1 MGYDPYRHH
10 RRSIR
15 LKGYD
20 YSRSGYYYVTIC
32 TQDREK
38 LFGEID
44 EAIIRLNEAGQMID
58 QEWNQIPKRY
68 GCVIIDKYVIMPNHL
83 HGILQ
88 ILSGEN
94 DGNTSSEQVNVGTS
108 LVGVLNDANE
118 THISPTETGDSAT
131 ERTGT
136 RPVPT
141 LFEIIGAFKS
151 ITTNGYINCVKQN
164 NWPPFRKR
172 LWQLRYH
179 DRIIRDE
186 DELNRIRKYIIE
198 NPLNWAEDEN
208 NPENLGQKNEK
219 DS

>member
-15 LKGYD
+15 LKEYD
-20 YSRSGYYYVTIC
+20 YSRSGNYYVTIC

-68 GCVIIDKYVIMPNHL
+68 RCVILDKYVIMPNHL

-88 ILSGEN
+88 ILSEEN
-94 DGNTSSEQVNVGTS
+94 DGNTS
-108 LVGVLNDANE
+108 
-118 THISPTETGDSAT
+118 
-131 ERTGT
+131 
-136 RPVPT
+136 
-141 LFEIIGAFKS
+141 FEIIGAFKS

-208 NPENLGQKNEK
+208 NPENLDQKNKK

>member
-1 MGYDPYRHH
+1 MD
-10 RRSIR
+10 
-15 LKGYD
+15 
-20 YSRSGYYYVTIC
+20 
-32 TQDREK
+32 
-38 LFGEID
+38 
-44 EAIIRLNEAGQMID
+44 LNAPMIS
-58 QEWNQIPKRY
+58 N
-68 GCVIIDKYVIMPNHL
+68 
-83 HGILQ
+83 
-88 ILSGEN
+88 
-94 DGNTSSEQVNVGTS
+94 NVGTS
-108 LVGVLNDANE
+108 LVGVLNDADE
-118 THISPTETGDSAT
+118 THINPPETGDSAT

-208 NPENLGQKNEK
+208 NPENLDQKNEK
-219 DS
+219 ES